1 VLEEL
6 GLEMV
11 DPPGPVHEYVGED
24 ALVLAVSV
32 VVDDPQV
39 SVPAVMLA
47 VGAAVAVMEEMIM
60 YCDHGSA
67 E

>member
-1 VLEEL
+1 
-6 GLEMV
+6 MV
-11 DPPGPVHEYVGED
+11 DPPGPVHEYVGDD

-39 SVPAVMLA
+39 NVPAVILA
-47 VGAAVAVMEEMIM
+47 VGAAVAVMEEMIT

-67 E
+67 EYVDPPGA